1 MAFQRSAPLCKAAV
15 TTAAATA
22 ARLVKPQSIVVA
34 LPTRLWNAYTHQL
47 HTRPLLTK
55 ASMAAII
62 FFASDSTTQY
72 LLRDR
77 NSNVLHKWDAVRA
90 LSGAS
95 FGVVATAWLHY
106 WWGALEVVIGARLP
120 VAQYK
125 LANTAVKVAVDQMMG
140 APLYIYSY
148 YCITNLAAAAIADSS
163 AADSNLR
170 LMSVAT
176 DVHEKAAS
184 MLLPTMLQHWKLWPA
199 VHTLNFYFVPLPHRV
214 LVQNTVL
221 VGWSGYLSHLNH
233 SPQPAKLMTPD
244 QEIKTALVRRDTQI
258 KLQQQQQQV
267 KTKQPQTAAT
277 TTTTLITE

>member
-1 MAFQRSAPLCKAAV
+1 
-15 TTAAATA
+15 
-22 ARLVKPQSIVVA
+22 
-34 LPTRLWNAYTHQL
+34 
-47 HTRPLLTK
+47 
-55 ASMAAII
+55 MAAMI

-72 LLRDR
+72 LLQDRR
-77 NSNVLHKWDAVRA
+77 NSSNNVFHHKWDAVRA
-90 LSGAS
+90 LSAAS

-125 LANTAVKVAVDQMMG
+125 LANTAVKVAVDQTMG

-148 YCITNLAAAAIADSS
+148 YCITNLAAAAIADHDSDS
-163 AADSNLR
+163 DSPDNSNLR

-244 QEIKTALVRRDTQI
+244 QEINAALVRRDTQI
-258 KLQQQQQQV
+258 KLQQEQQQV
-267 KTKQPQTAAT
+267 KTKPQPAAQT
-277 TTTTLITE
+277 TTTSTTLITE